1 MKIFLRTKPYS
12 QSAVIQTLL
21 DLIYPPKCALCG
33 DLTHP
38 GLCPTCQATFTPAP
52 SPIPTKPPL
61 TSITAPFLYKDLAAE
76 AVKKLKFDRRTP
88 LAEPL
93 SQILHKAAQSI
104 PHDLVIPVPIARTR
118 RSERGFNQSELLAQ
132 AFPKTS
138 VHPHLL
144 RRTRYTKP
152 QVGLNAKQRHEN
164 LKDAFLAPEPLP
176 NQRILLLDD
185 VITTGGTAVAC
196 AQELIRQGASEV
208 HLLTFAIQLG
218 N

>member
-1 MKIFLRTKPYS
+1 MKIFLRTKPYF

-33 DLTHP
+33 ELTYP
-38 GLCPTCQATFTPAP
+38 GLCPTCRATFTPAP
-52 SPIPTKPPL
+52 NPLPTKPPL
-61 TSITAPFLYKDLAAE
+61 TTITAPFLYQDLAAE

-93 SQILHKAAQSI
+93 SQILHQSAQSI

-138 VHPHLL
+138 VQPHLL

-152 QVGLNAKQRHEN
+152 QVGLNAKQRLEN
-164 LKDAFLAPEPLP
+164 LKDAFLAPEPLS

-185 VITTGGTAVAC
+185 VITSGGTAIAC